1 MINFLL
7 GIIVFYIIFRLLITM
22 IIPKITRYSI
32 ERYKEKMKK
41 ENPELYKNQDRGYT
55 GNIHPALR
63 KYYKKED
70 NNINNN
76 TK

>member
-1 MINFLL
+1 
-7 GIIVFYIIFRLLITM
+7 M
-22 IIPKITRYSI
+22 IIPKITQYRI

-70 NNINNN
+70 NNR
-76 TK
+76 T

>member
-1 MINFLL
+1 MINVLL